1 MKYIKRFNE
10 SNSDKEISEE
20 IKQSIN
26 DCFIDFL
33 TDHNMIIDIIEGQY
47 NTFYG
52 WLSDGFLKNLI
63 KLYPKEKSEKIQNEN
78 EKCIKV
84 NLVNEGI
91 DKGNKLN
98 ININDEMSQK
108 NFDES
113 LHNLN
118 SQLKLLTNKFR
129 LFGVPNKLSNKA
141 YSISFLIIYE

>member
-10 SNSDKEISEE
+10 SNSDKEMSEE

-33 TDHNMIIDIIEGQY
+33 TDHDMIIDIIEGQY
-47 NTFYG
+47 NKMY
-52 WLSDGFLKNLI
+52 NLHMFR
-63 KLYPKEKSEKIQNEN
+63 PKEKSEKIKNEN

-98 ININDEMSQK
+98 ININEMSQK

-141 YSISFLIIYE
+141 YSITFLIIYE

>member
-10 SNSDKEISEE
+10 SNSDKEMSEE

-26 DCFIDFL
+26 DCFQDFL
-33 TDHNMIIDIIEGQY
+33 TDHDMIIDIIEGQY
-47 NTFYG
+47 IKGYNFLTNR
-52 WLSDGFLKNLI
+52 FLKELI
-63 KLYPKEKSEKIQNEN
+63 NKYPEETKKFQNEN

-84 NLVNEGI
+84 NLINEGL
-91 DKGNKLN
+91 DKGNKFN
-98 ININDEMSQK
+98 ININELSQE

>member
-10 SNSDKEISEE
+10 SNSDKEMSEE

-33 TDHNMIIDIIEGQY
+33 TDHDMIIDIIEGQY
-47 NTFYG
+47 NKMYNF
-52 WLSDGFLKNLI
+52 LSDRFLKNLI
-63 KLYPKEKSEKIQNEN
+63 KSYPKEKSEKIQNEN

-98 ININDEMSQK
+98 ININEMSQK

-141 YSISFLIIYE
+141 YSITFLIIYE